1 MTRTSEIG
9 PRHLRALCGRVV
21 AVGFDWMAVRFGPL
35 TYVNGALLLFNYI
48 HCHHPSKYHSP
59 SMCAACHQYHSKI
72 SPRKKIIFSF
82 FFWFHL
88 IFLLLFFKVSLNKWV
103 QSRIRHERRGEAKW
117 HNMRKRGGGGTLS
130 IFYINKC
137 RILYT
142 RNVRKSNRFA
152 KRCCQ
157 INLCENSFPWWDYLL
172 LLIPMIDG
180 SYCWILYFI

>member
-1 MTRTSEIG
+1 MVDLTSRYHDPHEWD
-9 PRHLRALCGRVV
+9 RATAFESIVWPCRGRRIWLN
-21 AVGFDWMAVRFGPL
+21 GCRIRSTDVRQWAPFFLIISTAITPPN
-35 TYVNGALLLFNYI
+35 TTVCDQ
-48 HCHHPSKYHSP
+48 CHP
-59 SMCAACHQYHSKI
+59 KI

-82 FFWFHL
+82 IFWFHL

-117 HNMRKRGGGGTLS
+117 HNMRKREGGGTLS

-172 LLIPMIDG
+172 LLIPMIDR
-180 SYCWILYFI
+180 